1 METWMR
7 LEANFLT
14 SAADKLAENLD
25 RIEACLSELPPH
37 SLWARDS
44 ENENAVGNLLLHL
57 EGNVRQWILSGIG
70 ARPDERDRPSEFSA
84 RTGASAS
91 VLFAKLRDTV
101 SEAVA
106 LIRSLPH
113 GRLGEDIVIQGYD
126 TTVLSA
132 IFHVVEHFSG
142 HTYQIIQL
150 TKRFTGKD
158 LGFYSYLDKTRRQ
171 ETAQETRDP
180 PVNG

>member
-1 METWMR
+1 MT
-7 LEANFLT
+7 LEADFLT

-25 RIEACLSELPPH
+25 RIETCLTELPPH
-37 SLWARDS
+37 CLWARDS

-70 ARPDERDRPSEFSA
+70 AGASVRDRPGEFSA
-84 RTGASAS
+84 RTGADAS
-91 VLFAKLRDTV
+91 VLFAKLRGTV
-101 SEAVA
+101 DEALA

-113 GRLGEDIVIQGYD
+113 RRLTEEVAIQGYD

-142 HTYQIIQL
+142 HTYQIILL
-150 TKRFTGKD
+150 TKRFTRKC
-158 LGFYSYLDKTRRQ
+158 LGFYGYLD
-171 ETAQETRDP
+171 ETGHRETQ
-180 PVNG
+180 

>member
-1 METWMR
+1 MT
-7 LEANFLT
+7 LEADFLT

-25 RIEACLSELPPH
+25 RIETCLTELPPQ

-70 ARPDERDRPSEFSA
+70 AKANVRDRPSEFSA
-84 RTGASAS
+84 RTGADAP
-91 VLFAKLRDTV
+91 VLFAKLRGTV
-101 SEAVA
+101 DEAVA

-113 GRLGEDIVIQGYD
+113 RRLTDEVAIQGYD

-142 HTYQIIQL
+142 HTYQIILL
-150 TKRFTGKD
+150 TKRFTRKD
-158 LGFYSYLDKTRRQ
+158 LGFYGYLDKTGQR
-171 ETAQETRDP
+171 ETD
-180 PVNG
+180 

>member
-1 METWMR
+1 MT
-7 LEANFLT
+7 LEADFLT
-14 SAADKLAENLD
+14 TAADKLAENLD
-25 RIEACLSELPPH
+25 RIDNCLKELPPP

-70 ARPDERDRPSEFSA
+70 AEPDKRDRPSEFSA

-91 VLFAKLRDTV
+91 ALLSKLSGTV
-101 SEAVA
+101 GQAMT

-113 GRLGEDIVIQGYD
+113 ERLAEEVSIQGFD

-142 HTYQIIQL
+142 HTYQIILL
-150 TKRFTGKD
+150 TKRYSGKD
-158 LGFYSYLDKTRRQ
+158 LGFYSYLDKTGRREIEQ
-171 ETAQETRDP
+171 E
-180 PVNG
+180 VNDLPGAE

>member
-1 METWMR
+1 MT
-7 LEANFLT
+7 LEAEFLT
-14 SAADKLAENLD
+14 TAADKMAENLD
-25 RIEACLSELPPH
+25 RIEACLTELPPH

-44 ENENAVGNLLLHL
+44 DNENAVGNLLLHL

-70 ARPDERDRPSEFSA
+70 AAPDARDRPGEFSA
-84 RTGASAS
+84 RTGGTAS
-91 VLFAKLRDTV
+91 VLLTNLRDTV

-106 LIRSLPH
+106 LIRALPH
-113 GRLGEDIVIQGYD
+113 GRLAERVSIQGYE

-142 HTYQIIQL
+142 HTYQIILL

-158 LGFYSYLDKTRRQ
+158 LGFYSYLDKTGRR
-171 ETAQETRDP
+171 ETEREGGA
-180 PVNG
+180 